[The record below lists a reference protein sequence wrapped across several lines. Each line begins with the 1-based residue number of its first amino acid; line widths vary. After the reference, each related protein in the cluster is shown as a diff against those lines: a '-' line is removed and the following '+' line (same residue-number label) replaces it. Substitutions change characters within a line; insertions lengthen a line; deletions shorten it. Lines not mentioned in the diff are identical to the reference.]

1 MNESSQPPPQRR
13 KHRRALA
20 FTPVRTAARRRDG
33 WTPQKQRAFIRALA
47 ASGIVATAAHSVGM
61 GVTSAYALRR
71 RAGAESFAAA
81 WDRARQAARGA
92 ALEQLLDKVFL
103 PRNVPRFYRGEYVG
117 TFHIFDERMMLAAL
131 RAIAFAPAP
140 GGEK

>member
-1 MNESSQPPPQRR
+1 MNESPQPQRR
-13 KHRRALA
+13 KHRHALA

-81 WDRARQAARGA
+81 WDRARQVARGA
-92 ALEQLLDKVFL
+92 ALEQVLEKVFL
-103 PRNVPRFYRGEYVG
+103 PRTVPRFYRGEYVG
-117 TFHIFDERMMLAAL
+117 NFRIFDERMMLAVL
-131 RAIAFAPAP
+131 RTLASAPDP